1 MPQFHESLPKFAL
14 LKQGKTGSKNVLSEE
29 KCDYIKN
36 GSTSLTRTGCRKVDE
51 YSQSNIMS
59 SESRRVGA
67 VVQCIAQRMRFAA
80 CSGSVDAMR
89 CIIHFYPGRE
99 PPLTRCR
106 APEGSDT
113 LWTTSPRSHR
123 CASNPY
129 PSVTCQ
135 LQLVCR

>member
-1 MPQFHESLPKFAL
+1 MEVSEIFSMLFQ
-14 LKQGKTGSKNVLSEE
+14 LKLRKNWKKISPVWKNVINL
-29 KCDYIKN
+29 KN
-36 GSTSLTRTGCRKVDE
+36 RSICVEWKGYRERDE
-51 YSQSNIMS
+51 IANPNIMS
-59 SESRRVGA
+59 SESQRVGA
-67 VVQCIAQRMRFAA
+67 VVQCIARRMRFAA

-89 CIIHFYPGRE
+89 CIIHFYPKRE
-99 PPLTRCR
+99 PPLTRYR

-123 CASNPY
+123 RASNPY